1 MSKSLKNQVYR
12 KVDDKVYYQIFN
24 KIYIKVLDRVG
35 AQVGDE
41 VMVCD
46 LVMDKVCN
54 QVRKDQGS

>member
-1 MSKSLKNQVYR
+1 MRLWLVIWSWIRFV
-12 KVDDKVYYQIFN
+12 
-24 KIYIKVLDRVG
+24 
-35 AQVGDE
+35 AQVGYE